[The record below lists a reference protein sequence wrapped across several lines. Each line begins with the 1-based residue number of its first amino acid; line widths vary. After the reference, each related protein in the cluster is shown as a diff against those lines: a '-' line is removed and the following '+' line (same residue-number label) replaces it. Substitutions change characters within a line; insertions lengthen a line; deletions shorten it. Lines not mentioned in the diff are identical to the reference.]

1 MKTEYDYISC
11 IVLVIRVYI
20 LLDTLHKLLLQHRTN
35 IYNVY
40 ICVFSEIEPD
50 LLTGNDTI
58 EDKWLEEYERE
69 DY

>member
-1 MKTEYDYISC
+1 MYISAM
-11 IVLVIRVYI
+11 Y
-20 LLDTLHKLLLQHRTN
+20 
-35 IYNVY
+35 
-40 ICVFSEIEPD
+40 SEIEPE